1 MNNIG
6 FIGLG
11 AMGSVMSPL
20 LSKAGF
26 EVYGFDIKSTQ
37 NIKDVKVV
45 NGGELTKAI
54 KLKGIKT
61 SKSVADLIIK
71 LGGEIN

>member
-1 MNNIG
+1 
-6 FIGLG
+6 
-11 AMGSVMSPL
+11 MGSEMCIR
-20 LSKAGF
+20 
-26 EVYGFDIKSTQ
+26 DR
-37 NIKDVKVV
+37 V

-61 SKSVADLIIK
+61 SKSVADLIVK

>member
-1 MNNIG
+1 MRDLEKIKEDS
-6 FIGLG
+6 IDLE
-11 AMGSVMSPL
+11 L
-20 LSKAGF
+20 LKSKKI
-26 EVYGFDIKSTQ
+26 VSNKIR
-37 NIKDVKVV
+37 DVKVI
-45 NGGELTKAI
+45 NGGELTKAV